1 MELVEWEDSNM
12 RETDD
17 LLNILLLEAEG
28 ETPEEE
34 APAEEE
40 PVVPKAEEEPTPPPA
55 EEEESP
61 ADDGLGDEEE
71 EPPAEEK
78 IEKVIAYMS
87 YLDLKKKFRNI
98 IKIIPKYRMFTKEEK
113 DKIRN
118 IEDSFSIYTGM
129 YKNFE
134 EEAKEKHL
142 KDIKT
147 EVVKFISSIS

>member
-55 EEEESP
+55 RLFLS
-61 ADDGLGDEEE
+61 
-71 EPPAEEK
+71 
-78 IEKVIAYMS
+78 IEC
-87 YLDLKKKFRNI
+87 LLKKKKIRLEILKILSPFI
-98 IKIIPKYRMFTKEEK
+98 LVCIKILKKK
-113 DKIRN
+113 QK
-118 IEDSFSIYTGM
+118 
-129 YKNFE
+129 KN
-134 EEAKEKHL
+134 
-142 KDIKT
+142 T
-147 EVVKFISSIS
+147 